1 MDFFNIWALLL
12 PLFSSWYGENYD
24 KCLALKSSLNLD
36 NTTILDVSY
45 VPARGSVKTWH
56 APCGAKSQRTTAS
69 FCRVQFSTE
78 TSSTSAIRAE
88 AWLPDEWYGRFLAV
102 GNGGLGGCIA
112 YRDLDYGSAMHFAT
126 VASNNGHDGNS
137 GVAFLG
143 NPEVLK
149 DFASRSI
156 HTESVIGKQ
165 IVEAYYGREHD
176 KSYYLGCSTGGRQG
190 TYSALHYP
198 QDFDGIL
205 AGAAATDFNHLL
217 HWTGMLARATGA
229 PDQSSPAYI
238 PPKLWKLVTAEI
250 LSQCDAIDGVLD
262 GMITEPDACDFRPE
276 ALICPGGESGDKC
289 LSRTQVEAVRK
300 VYSPLY
306 GADGELIYPR
316 FDPGPDPIQGGLLA
330 LSDGEFPPYTK
341 DWLRY
346 AVLNV
351 SIEETFDFGT
361 YGAKQGRRMEAVNPG
376 GIATF
381 NGDMSA
387 FREGGG
393 KFLTYHGRGDALI
406 PSGNSKRVYNLIA
419 RTLGTPSLD
428 DFYRLFLVPGMD
440 HCAGGVQGGV
450 AGASEFGQLGGTNKG
465 VNASSHNILLALVD
479 WVEGG
484 VAPANITGTATG
496 KGKEE
501 RVHCRYPMR
510 SVWDAEEKVFGC
522 VV

>member
-69 FCRVQFSTE
+69 FCRL
-78 TSSTSAIRAE
+78 
-88 AWLPDEWYGRFLAV
+88 W

-137 GVAFLG
+137 GRPKRLC
-143 NPEVLK
+143 
-149 DFASRSI
+149 SRSI

-190 TYSALHYP
+190 TYSALHLP
-198 QDFDGIL
+198 PGLRPEFC

-229 PDQSSPAYI
+229 PRPILPSLH

-262 GMITEPDACDFRPE
+262 GMITRT
-276 ALICPGGESGDKC
+276 GRVGDKC
-289 LSRTQVEAVRK
+289 LSRTQVRGGSQG
-300 VYSPLY
+300 YSPLY

-341 DWLRY
+341 
-346 AVLNV
+346 
-351 SIEETFDFGT
+351 
-361 YGAKQGRRMEAVNPG
+361 
-376 GIATF
+376 
-381 NGDMSA
+381 
-387 FREGGG
+387 GGG
-393 KFLTYHGRGDALI
+393 KFLTYHGRGECWCLI

-450 AGASEFGQLGGTNKG
+450 AGASEFGQLGGTNRIG

-522 VV
+522 IPFGL